1 MHTKRAVL
9 KCPLSFFILSRLR
22 RTPFI
27 LEGELDYQGYE
38 RHYNTALSQE
48 ILLEG
53 LIYPFKA
60 INP

>member
-1 MHTKRAVL
+1 MAHKKGCIKMPFVL
-9 KCPLSFFILSRLR
+9 FHN
-22 RTPFI
+22 
-27 LEGELDYQGYE
+27 EW
-38 RHYNTALSQE
+38 HYNTALSQE